1 MAAVNGEIL
10 SLRGYKVDVTN
21 SAIEAIARM
30 RKRRYDLVVSDLNM
44 PVIDGRGLFEA
55 ITAEFPDLRS
65 RTAFLT
71 GDTMGSSSQQFL
83 KESGRPFLEKPVSA
97 RELGDFVGGLLAA
110 AERQA

>member
-21 SAIEAIARM
+21 NAIEAIARM
-30 RKRRYDLVVSDLNM
+30 RKRRYDLVVSTEQ
-44 PVIDGRGLFEA
+44 PVMDGRGLFEA

-71 GDTMGSSSQQFL
+71 GDRMGSSSQQFL